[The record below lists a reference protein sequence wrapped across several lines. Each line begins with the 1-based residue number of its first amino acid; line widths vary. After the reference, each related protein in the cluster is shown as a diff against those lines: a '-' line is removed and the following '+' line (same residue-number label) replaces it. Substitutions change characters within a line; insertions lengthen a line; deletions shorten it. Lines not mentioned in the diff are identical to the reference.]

1 MMPSSSLKSA
11 RQHMTFFFYCSLLLA
26 IFFLFQIRYTLNIS
40 FANWTL
46 SQYVLLFLFFSFLT
60 ICGLKYYSYSRDLKM
75 DRVRMDLE
83 EKKLNL
89 KKMAIREQVASMNPY
104 DFGEL
109 VADLFRMK
117 GFKRIFLTPRMN
129 KHFYDI
135 EMYLDDQKILV
146 SCLLNA
152 LDYPIPQ
159 SYLDRLHLMM
169 RSNQIDQGVFVTLGH
184 FSKECYEFSD
194 DKPIYLIN
202 GDELI
207 ETLIHSSDD

>member
-1 MMPSSSLKSA
+1 MSSKSLKSA
-11 RQHMTFFFYCSLLLA
+11 RQHMTFFFYCSLLLS
-26 IFFLFQIRYTLNIS
+26 IFFLIQIRYTLS
-40 FANWTL
+40 L
-46 SQYVLLFLFFSFLT
+46 SLTHWSATQYTLLFLLFSFIV
-60 ICGLKYYSYSRDLKM
+60 ICCLKYYSYYRDLKY
-75 DRVRMDLE
+75 DRQFIDLE

-89 KKMAIREQVASMNPY
+89 KKNAIRQQVASMNPY

-135 EMYLDDQKILV
+135 EMYLDDQKVLV

-152 LDYPIPQ
+152 LDYPVPQ

-169 RSNQIDQGVFVTLGH
+169 RNNQIDQGVFVTLGH
-184 FSKECYEFSD
+184 FSDDCYLFSE
-194 DKPIYLIN
+194 DKPIHLIN
-202 GDELI
+202 GEQLI
-207 ETLIHSSDD
+207 ETLIESSDL

>member
-1 MMPSSSLKSA
+1 MSSKSLKSA
-11 RQHMTFFFYCSLLLA
+11 RQHTTFFFYCSLLLS
-26 IFFLFQIRYTLNIS
+26 IFFLIQIRYTLS
-40 FANWTL
+40 L
-46 SQYVLLFLFFSFLT
+46 SLTHWSATQYTLLFLLFSFIV
-60 ICGLKYYSYSRDLKM
+60 ICCLKYYSYYRDLKY
-75 DRVRMDLE
+75 DRQFIDLE

-89 KKMAIREQVASMNPY
+89 KKNAIRQQVASMNPY

-135 EMYLDDQKILV
+135 EMYLDDQKVLV

-152 LDYPIPQ
+152 LDYPVPQ

-169 RSNQIDQGVFVTLGH
+169 RNNQIDQGVFVTLGH
-184 FSKECYEFSD
+184 FSDDCYLFSE
-194 DKPIYLIN
+194 DKPIHLIN
-202 GDELI
+202 GEQLI
-207 ETLIHSSDD
+207 ETLIESSDL